1 MDLGYVRPTN
11 LTDALTCLANEN
23 MRGENM
29 RVAAGC
35 TDLFPA
41 TGHQHLPGNIL
52 DITAIR
58 ALRGISTGSDHV
70 RIGAAATWSDL
81 LRADLPS
88 GFRQLKQAA
97 VEIGS
102 VQIQNSATIGG
113 NLCNASP
120 AADGVPPLLA
130 LDARV
135 ELTSLSQTRTVPL
148 AAFITGARQTDL
160 KTDELLTAVL
170 IPHASTGGRSLFLK
184 LGARKYLVIS
194 IAMVAVRMI
203 EAEGRVADAAIAVGS
218 CSAVAT
224 RLKAV
229 ESGLIGQDF
238 QPDLVH
244 RIAED
249 TVHRHIAPISDAR
262 SDAAYRS
269 TAAVE
274 LVRRAVGQL
283 LSEQQ
288 PVAA

>member
-1 MDLGYVRPTN
+1 LGYVRPTN
-11 LTDALTCLANEN
+11 LTDALTCLADEN
-23 MRGENM
+23 MRGESM
-29 RVAAGC
+29 QVAAGC

-58 ALRGISTGSDHV
+58 ALRGISSGSDHL
-70 RIGAAATWSDL
+70 RIGAATTWSDL

-97 VEIGS
+97 MEIGS
-102 VQIQNSATIGG
+102 VQIQNAATIGG

-120 AADGVPPLLA
+120 AADGMPPLLA
-130 LDARV
+130 MDAQI
-135 ELTSLSQTRTVPL
+135 ELTSLSQSRTVPL
-148 AAFITGARQTDL
+148 AAFVTGPRRTDL
-160 KTDELLTAVL
+160 KKGELLTAVL
-170 IPHASTGGRSLFLK
+170 IPHASTGGRSVFLK

-194 IAMVAVRMI
+194 IAMVAARLV
-203 EAEGRVADAAIAVGS
+203 EAEGRIADAAIAIGS

-229 ESGLIGQDF
+229 ESRLIGQDLH
-238 QPDLVH
+238 PNLVQ

-249 TVHRHIAPISDAR
+249 SVLQHIAPISDAR
-262 SDAAYRS
+262 SDAAYRG

-274 LVRRAVGQL
+274 LVRRAVGRL
-283 LSEQQ
+283 LSERR